1 MNTFKEIEQKAQ
13 AKLLEEEKGARAWFG
28 SNWVPVAVGILIG
41 LAIQWV
47 IHRL

>member
-1 MNTFKEIEQKAQ
+1 MDPKIQIQQFA
-13 AKLLEEEKGARAWFG
+13 AKEEKAVKAWFG

-41 LAIQWV
+41 LAIDWV